1 MCSRPAAVV
10 GAILAANRQHWG
22 VRVTEQRVS
31 AVVLTHNRKVL
42 LAECLEALLAQ
53 SVRVAVVH
61 VIDNASDDGTHDY
74 LGERGLLG
82 RPQIRYERLDTNRG
96 GAGGFAHGVTVAR
109 EDGCDWL
116 WLMDDDA
123 EPRPDCLERLLA
135 SRSADDERKVAV
147 CPAVVGQDGRLQ
159 SLHRGE
165 LRGRALPLSPSAY
178 ARESAEVGFATF
190 VGLLVRGSAARAV
203 DPPVAEFF
211 IWADDY
217 EYCLRLRRLGSIQL
231 VPAAVIVHKDAAPG
245 FETRRGRFFNRLLGW
260 EVQATPYDQAW
271 RNLCGI
277 RNWVWMKDRHGG
289 LSRLG
294 FALVIGRFV
303 AKALMYDERPL
314 RRIPWLVRFASDG
327 RSGRFTTMGPDEWAR
342 LTQT

>member
-74 LGERGLLG
+74 LAERGLLG
-82 RPQIRYERLDTNRG
+82 RPEIRYERLDTNRG
-96 GAGGFAHGVTVAR
+96 GAGGFAHGVTIAR

-116 WLMDDDA
+116 WLRDDDA

-135 SRSADDERKVAV
+135 SQSADDERTVAV

-165 LRGRALPLSPSAY
+165 LRGRAVPLSPSAY
-178 ARESAEVGFATF
+178 AGESAEVGFATF
-190 VGLLVRGSAARAV
+190 VGLLVRGSAARAL

-217 EYCLRLRRLGSIQL
+217 EYCLRLSQVGSIQL
-231 VPAAVIVHKDAAPG
+231 VPSAVIVHKDALPVY
-245 FETRRGRFFNRLLGW
+245 ETRRSRFFNRVLGW

-277 RNWVWMKDRHGG
+277 RNSGWMKDRHEG
-289 LSRLG
+289 LSQRWCG
-294 FALVIGRFV
+294 RVIARFAARALWDDERSFRRSPWLGRF
-303 AKALMYDERPL
+303 ARDGRNG
-314 RRIPWLVRFASDG
+314 RFAP
-327 RSGRFTTMGPDEWAR
+327 MGPDDW
-342 LTQT
+342 